1 MPVARAHRFLGSLT
15 GRVYELTYGELQ
27 ALATS
32 DEIQGQIQG
41 QILLTDPYDK
51 SCLPFITI
59 RISRELKYQFAKESV
74 QVM

>member
-1 MPVARAHRFLGSLT
+1 MARAYSLPGLLT
-15 GRVYELTYGELQ
+15 GRVYELNYQELQ

-32 DEIQGQIQG
+32 DEIQGRIQG

-59 RISRELKYQFAKESV
+59 RISQELSYQFAKESL

>member
-1 MPVARAHRFLGSLT
+1 MVRAHWLPGLLT
-15 GRVYELTYGELQ
+15 GRVYELTYGKLQ

-32 DEIQGQIQG
+32 DEIQTQIQG

-59 RISRELKYQFAKESV
+59 RISQKIGYQFAIESV
-74 QVM
+74 QIM